1 MMQVSEGGPKLRPI
15 SNPLPILQQSKLMVQ
30 GMRER
35 IDHNHLHM
43 GANEVSMKL
52 DLSEVPLMF
61 DDYQRLQ
68 VSFVRQ
74 QMHLLVKVAALI
86 PDEAIEED
94 AEVSKSLKKL
104 YEQVMNRDMVTA
116 SQKDLQ
122 ATEFQERKIDEWAQK
137 EL

>member
-15 SNPLPILQQSKLMVQ
+15 LHPLPILQQSKLLAQ
-30 GMRER
+30 GTRER
-35 IDHNHLHM
+35 VDHNHLHM

-74 QMHLLVKVAALI
+74 
-86 PDEAIEED
+86 
-94 AEVSKSLKKL
+94 
-104 YEQVMNRDMVTA
+104 
-116 SQKDLQ
+116 
-122 ATEFQERKIDEWAQK
+122 
-137 EL
+137 

>member
-1 MMQVSEGGPKLRPI
+1 MA
-15 SNPLPILQQSKLMVQ
+15 Q
-30 GMRER
+30 GTRER
-35 IDHNHLHM
+35 FDHHLHM
-43 GANEVSMKL
+43 GANDVSTKL

-94 AEVSKSLKKL
+94 AEVSNSLKKL
-104 YEQVMNRDMVTA
+104 YEQVMNRNMVTA

-122 ATEFQERKIDEWAQK
+122 ETEFQERKIDEWA
-137 EL
+137 

>member
-1 MMQVSEGGPKLRPI
+1 MPMMQQVSEGGPQLRPI
-15 SNPLPILQQSKLMVQ
+15 SQPLPILQQSNRTAKFMAQ
-30 GMRER
+30 GIRER
-35 IDHNHLHM
+35 FDHHLHI
-43 GANEVSMKL
+43 GAGEVSTKL

-104 YEQVMNRDMVTA
+104 YEQVMNRNMV
-116 SQKDLQ
+116 SSS
-122 ATEFQERKIDEWAQK
+122 
-137 EL
+137 